1 MRGPA
6 EGRSPATFGAAAALG
21 SASEFVLAAAAFAA
35 GLSAGDR
42 SGSRLSIF
50 FAIKHDPFGVR
61 KQGKVPHDDPFHSQ
75 NADFGRRFRGS
86 GTFFPLTRFQLDL
99 KKQERRFMSLSAAI
113 APQLPYLRRY
123 ARALTGSQP
132 GGDAYVRATLE
143 AILAKPEA
151 FEPILP
157 PKIALYR
164 VFHAIWSTTGGVE
177 RAAQPDG
184 NGGASPDERL
194 QALSPSNREAL
205 LLSSLEGFSRAET
218 ARILQKSEA
227 EVDAQI
233 AETQKEIERQLA
245 SRVLIIEDESI
256 IALDLES
263 IMKGLGH
270 EVVGIAATRDD
281 AVRKARAHKPGLVL
295 ADIRLADGSSGID
308 AVSDILGSFDV
319 PVIFITAY
327 PERLLT
333 GERPEPTYLITKPFL
348 TETVMAA
355 VGQALFFH
363 PAKRQVA

>member
-1 MRGPA
+1 
-6 EGRSPATFGAAAALG
+6 
-21 SASEFVLAAAAFAA
+21 
-35 GLSAGDR
+35 
-42 SGSRLSIF
+42 
-50 FAIKHDPFGVR
+50 
-61 KQGKVPHDDPFHSQ
+61 
-75 NADFGRRFRGS
+75 
-86 GTFFPLTRFQLDL
+86 
-99 KKQERRFMSLSAAI
+99 MSLSTAI
-113 APQLPYLRRY
+113 APHLPYLRRY

-143 AILAKPEA
+143 AILAKPDA
-151 FEPILP
+151 LDFGLP
-157 PKIALYR
+157 VRIGLYR
-164 VFHAIWSTTGGVE
+164 VFHAIWATSGGAE
-177 RAAQPDG
+177 RAPETVIDALT
-184 NGGASPDERL
+184 PDERL

-205 LLSSLEGFSRAET
+205 LLRSLEGFSRAET

-227 EVDAQI
+227 EVEAQVVK
-233 AETQKEIERQLA
+233 TQREIEQQLA
-245 SRVLIIEDESI
+245 SRVLIIEDESV

-263 IMKGLGH
+263 IVKDLGH

-281 AVRKARAHKPGLVL
+281 AVRKARALRPGLVL

-308 AVSDILGSFDV
+308 AVADILSSFDV

-363 PAKRQVA
+363 GAKRQAA

>member
-1 MRGPA
+1 M
-6 EGRSPATFGAAAALG
+6 
-21 SASEFVLAAAAFAA
+21 
-35 GLSAGDR
+35 
-42 SGSRLSIF
+42 
-50 FAIKHDPFGVR
+50 
-61 KQGKVPHDDPFHSQ
+61 
-75 NADFGRRFRGS
+75 N
-86 GTFFPLTRFQLDL
+86 
-99 KKQERRFMSLSAAI
+99 LSAAI
-113 APQLPYLRRY
+113 APHLPYLRRY

-132 GGDAYVRATLE
+132 GGDSYVRAALE
-143 AILAKPEA
+143 AVLAKPDA
-151 FEPILP
+151 FETELP
-157 PKIALYR
+157 ARIALYR
-164 VFHAIWSTTGGVE
+164 VFHAIWATTCGTDRSADGGL
-177 RAAQPDG
+177 
-184 NGGASPDERL
+184 GASSPDERL

-205 LLSSLEGFSRAET
+205 LLSSLEGFSRAEI

-233 AETQKEIERQLA
+233 VKTQKEIETQLA

-263 IMKGLGH
+263 ILTDLGH
-270 EVVGIAATRDD
+270 QVVGIAATRED
-281 AVRKARAHKPGLVL
+281 AVRKALTHKPGLIL

-308 AVSDILGSFDV
+308 AVADILRSFDV

-363 PAKRQVA
+363 PAKRQAA